1 MLENQ
6 TETTGNASVSSRGTG
21 ARVQINNLVKMF
33 GPVAAVDHINIDI
46 EPGEFF
52 TLLAPS
58 GCGKRLPSE
67 WLVV

>member
-1 MLENQ
+1 
-6 TETTGNASVSSRGTG
+6 
-21 ARVQINNLVKMF
+21 MF